1 VHRTPSVT
9 AAPILIFLAAC
20 AHDSRNARPA
30 ESPGTRPEP
39 APAAATPAA
48 NATQQQAPP
57 QSVSG
62 NSAPAAEAGSHQ
74 GGANVTPPPAAP
86 PAPPGQ
92 PASAAPRARPPAQAS
107 STHPVAPP
115 TGPPASTIP
124 PTSPAV
130 TAAATA
136 SQPSKAADAPS
147 LDLNGLEQRLRD
159 TRAIGVFTKLSLKN
173 QVDGLLAQFKAFHQ
187 GQSRSTLGQL
197 RQQYELLLM
206 RVVSLLQDGDPALAS
221 TILASREA
229 LWGFLTDPKKFS
241 AI

>member
-1 VHRTPSVT
+1 
-9 AAPILIFLAAC
+9 
-20 AHDSRNARPA
+20 
-30 ESPGTRPEP
+30 
-39 APAAATPAA
+39 
-48 NATQQQAPP
+48 
-57 QSVSG
+57 
-62 NSAPAAEAGSHQ
+62 
-74 GGANVTPPPAAP
+74 VTPPPPAP

-107 STHPVAPP
+107 STHSVAPP

-124 PTSPAV
+124 PTSTIPPAA

-136 SQPSKAADAPS
+136 SQPLKAADAPS

-187 GQSRSTLGQL
+187 GQSRSTIGQL

-206 RVVSLLQDGDPALAS
+206 RVVSLLQDGDPALAT
-221 TILASREA
+221 TILASRET